1 MKFSIKITPSSAV
14 HFKVILKKLSQIF
27 ISTLLWGAASLAPH
41 LFSLFVRDHSGRVK
55 YVFREVYYFAEYLS
69 ASTFNY
75 LILLVHFL

>member
-14 HFKVILKKLSQIF
+14 HFKVILKN
-27 ISTLLWGAASLAPH
+27 G
-41 LFSLFVRDHSGRVK
+41 GRVK

-75 LILLVHFL
+75 LILLINFL